1 MDRGVKGRSRILYVV
16 RWIPYIPSPGGITR
30 SFHLVHAAMEVAD
43 VTLVGA
49 AVDPSS
55 VRLEAMNGLCERIHL
70 VPAPARPSS
79 APERSGCPPWRLLC
93 RVVDGLRPLV
103 DANPYIQAQF
113 DQDAL
118 QRTVRDLLQTN
129 GPYDVVIVDCTE
141 TAAIVR
147 EVLVQWGGPTIANV
161 PDVLSSHQ
169 QRVQRMQR
177 QQVGHRESG
186 LHGQLVVDWLRSIK
200 RAVARIGT
208 WRYVRQ
214 LQAIERDL
222 LCSYTRVVAVS
233 RVEAAHLRRLAPD
246 KSVDV
251 LASGVDV
258 DYFGAV
264 ATWPREHSVPRP
276 KGDTLVFLGSLAYH
290 PNIHALQFF
299 MDEVWP
305 LVKRRRPHVRFWIVG
320 ASPGPAVQAMAEQDR
335 VEVFASVP
343 DVRPYLAASTVAI
356 VPLFLGSGTRL
367 KILEALAAHLPV
379 VSTTF
384 GAEGLDLEPGRD
396 VLLADTAGAFA
407 EAVCSLL
414 ECPDRAQ
421 ELAHHGWETVRRAYS
436 WDGIRARFRVMIQEV
451 GAAHACGS
459 L

>member
-1 MDRGVKGRSRILYVV
+1 MDG
-16 RWIPYIPSPGGITR
+16 
-30 SFHLVHAAMEVAD
+30 
-43 VTLVGA
+43 
-49 AVDPSS
+49 
-55 VRLEAMNGLCERIHL
+55 
-70 VPAPARPSS
+70 
-79 APERSGCPPWRLLC
+79 
-93 RVVDGLRPLV
+93 
-103 DANPYIQAQF
+103 
-113 DQDAL
+113 
-118 QRTVRDLLQTN
+118 
-129 GPYDVVIVDCTE
+129 
-141 TAAIVR
+141 
-147 EVLVQWGGPTIANV
+147 
-161 PDVLSSHQ
+161 
-169 QRVQRMQR
+169 
-177 QQVGHRESG
+177 
-186 LHGQLVVDWLRSIK
+186 LRSIK

-233 RVEAAHLRRLAPD
+233 EVEAAHLRRLAPD
-246 KSVDV
+246 KRVDV

-258 DYFGAV
+258 AYFGAV

-276 KGDTLVFLGSLAYH
+276 KGDTLVFLGALAYH

-320 ASPGPAVQAMAEQDR
+320 ASPGPAVLAMAEQEG
-335 VEVFASVP
+335 VEVFATVP

-356 VPLFLGSGTRL
+356 VPLWLGSGTRL

-436 WDGIRARFRVMIQEV
+436 WDGIRARFRGMIQEV

>member
-1 MDRGVKGRSRILYVV
+1 
-16 RWIPYIPSPGGITR
+16 
-30 SFHLVHAAMEVAD
+30 
-43 VTLVGA
+43 
-49 AVDPSS
+49 
-55 VRLEAMNGLCERIHL
+55 
-70 VPAPARPSS
+70 
-79 APERSGCPPWRLLC
+79 
-93 RVVDGLRPLV
+93 
-103 DANPYIQAQF
+103 
-113 DQDAL
+113 
-118 QRTVRDLLQTN
+118 
-129 GPYDVVIVDCTE
+129 
-141 TAAIVR
+141 
-147 EVLVQWGGPTIANV
+147 
-161 PDVLSSHQ
+161 
-169 QRVQRMQR
+169 MQR

-320 ASPGPAVQAMAEQDR
+320 ASPGPAVQAMAEQDG